1 MGSYFEDVYI
11 KRMNREGRTRQE
23 RIKTR
28 KENEFNRIFLKQ
40 SAYQS
45 YLYQVNDE
53 ETAEICSLQPNK
65 WNEDNIIS
73 NLLLSTSARTLK
85 TGDIL
90 KIRQTIKDKEVD
102 KIWLVLFV
110 EDNITKGYQVFKVIC
125 LDSELNFTD
134 EYGNTQHNFPV
145 KFVNLSSKIVQDVFI
160 HSATQLGY
168 REPNGNRFF
177 ITHDFDFIKKSK
189 YFDYKGRGWEV
200 YGIDNIS
207 ILDVAFV
214 TFSEKLK
221 KETEPLKSQDILIGE
236 DTNFFL
242 NGGV

>member
-90 KIRQTIKDKEVD
+90 KIRQTIKDKEID

-189 YFDYKGRGWEV
+189 YFDYKERGWEV

>member
-189 YFDYKGRGWEV
+189 YFDYKERGWEV

>member
-102 KIWLVLFV
+102 RIWLVLFV

-189 YFDYKGRGWEV
+189 YFDYKERGWEV